1 MAKDLKF
8 FGQKYTLEAP
18 KVSSKSKVFRV
29 PMVKLPDVLLDLN
42 DIIGAGAAVA
52 QNNMALQ
59 VLAEVQRE
67 GFLQNP
73 YLLIGGRPATSVFTA
88 KLGENIKWIEGDTT
102 TGEDGSEQQSAF
114 FNEILMEAQRV
125 AQSAAPRDTGLFM
138 RNFVWLDSSGGV
150 LGSVA
155 PQQKAWTNGETVYL
169 VNRAPYSR
177 KIEEMKKAPRTGSN
191 ERRVKADTKKGFSRY
206 SMKAPNGVFRVVS
219 KKIRAK
225 FKSYI
230 QARMVLVRKQY
241 VKLPS
246 TLYGIQ
252 TSLKDGR
259 YPAVRFVY
267 RGGSGYRT
275 SQRALA
281 VAEAKKLVK
290 SVL

>member
-18 KVSSKSKVFRV
+18 KVSRKSKVFRV

-88 KLGENIKWIEGDTT
+88 KLGETIKWIEGDIE
-102 TGEDGSEQQSAF
+102 GEDGAIQQSAF
-114 FNEILMEAQRV
+114 FNDILREAQRI
-125 AQSAAPRDTGLFM
+125 AEGTAPRDTGLFM
-138 RNFVWLDSSGGV
+138 RNFVWLDSGGAV
-150 LGSVA
+150 MGSVS
-155 PQQKAWTNGETVYL
+155 PQQRNWSSGDTVYL

-177 KIEEMKKAPRTGSN
+177 KIEELKKAPRVTGTTQ
-191 ERRVKADTKKGFSRY
+191 RVKADAKKGFSRY

-219 KKIRAK
+219 KKIRSK
-225 FKSYI
+225 FRSYI

-241 VKLPS
+241 IKLPS
-246 TLYGIQ
+246 TLYGIK
-252 TSLKDGR
+252 TSLRDGR
-259 YPAVRFVY
+259 YPAIRFVY

-281 VAEAKKLVK
+281 VVEAKKLVK

>member
-18 KVSSKSKVFRV
+18 KVSRKSKVFRV

-88 KLGENIKWIEGDTT
+88 KLGETIKWIEGDIE
-102 TGEDGSEQQSAF
+102 GEDGAIQQSAF
-114 FNEILMEAQRV
+114 FNDILREAQRI
-125 AQSAAPRDTGLFM
+125 AEGTAPRDTGLFM
-138 RNFVWLDSSGGV
+138 RNFVWLDSGGAV
-150 LGSVA
+150 MGSVS
-155 PQQKAWTNGETVYL
+155 PQQRNWSSGDTVYL

-177 KIEEMKKAPRTGSN
+177 KIEELKKAPRVTGTTQ
-191 ERRVKADTKKGFSRY
+191 RVKADAKKGFSRY

-219 KKIRAK
+219 KKIRSK
-225 FKSYI
+225 FRSYI

-241 VKLPS
+241 IKLPS

-252 TSLKDGR
+252 TSLRDGR
-259 YPAVRFVY
+259 YPAIRFVY

-281 VAEAKKLVK
+281 VVEAKKLVK